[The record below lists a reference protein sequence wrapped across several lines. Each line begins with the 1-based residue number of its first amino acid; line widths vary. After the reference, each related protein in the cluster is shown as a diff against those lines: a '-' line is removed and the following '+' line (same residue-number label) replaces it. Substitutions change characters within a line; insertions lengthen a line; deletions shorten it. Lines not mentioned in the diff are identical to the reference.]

1 MVAEQRQCPRLTSLG
16 YGELELLCDCGFAKS
31 EDDEPIWRP
40 YPAAV
45 TSSFLFSGQLSV
57 DGRTASNG
65 TDVSFQLKHSSQ
77 LLYLCKYGN

>member
-1 MVAEQRQCPRLTSLG
+1 MVAGQRQCPRLTSLG
-16 YGELELLCDCGFAKS
+16 HGELESLCDCSFAKL
-31 EDDEPIWRP
+31 EDDESIWRL

-65 TDVSFQLKHSSQ
+65 TDVAFQLKHSS
-77 LLYLCKYGN
+77 